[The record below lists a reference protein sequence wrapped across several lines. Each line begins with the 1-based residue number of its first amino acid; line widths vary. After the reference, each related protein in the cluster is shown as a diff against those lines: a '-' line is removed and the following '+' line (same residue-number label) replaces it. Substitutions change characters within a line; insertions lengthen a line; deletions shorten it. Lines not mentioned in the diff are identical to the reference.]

1 METLSVSKLEEN
13 YLYTG
18 CMCGIYGFIFTF
30 CLYKNLSGV
39 TFPVIVAVTI
49 ATAFMFLKRMG
60 ITVKKNFYIY
70 AAGMMLLGISTPLTM
85 NKFFHFFNW
94 IGIILLF
101 MSGMIRC
108 V

>member
-85 NKFFHFFNW
+85 NKFFHFLN
-94 IGIILLF
+94 L
-101 MSGMIRC
+101 
-108 V
+108 

>member
-1 METLSVSKLEEN
+1 MGTLSVSKMEEN

-60 ITVKKNFYIY
+60 ITVEEKFLYLRSWDAAAGNFYS
-70 AAGMMLLGISTPLTM
+70 AD
-85 NKFFHFFNW
+85 NE
-94 IGIILLF
+94 
-101 MSGMIRC
+101 
-108 V
+108 